1 MARFVSIEGLEF
13 AIMAVRWEHKTRMV
27 SARDRAE
34 QLLRSMPRE
43 KLAALH
49 AGLNE
54 GSLHTRA
61 LPPSIRSG
69 RCRGASPVHQ
79 VAAKDETTLDA
90 GLFSC

>member
-1 MARFVSIEGLEF
+1 
-13 AIMAVRWEHKTRMV
+13 MAVRWKHKTALV

-61 LPPSIRSG
+61 FPDCLSQIFPTSRG
-69 RCRGASPVHQ
+69 RKCGTSAFVVQ
-79 VAAKDETTLDA
+79 Q
-90 GLFSC
+90 

>member
-1 MARFVSIEGLEF
+1 
-13 AIMAVRWEHKTRMV
+13 MAVGWEHKTALV

-34 QLLRSMPRE
+34 QLLRSISRE

-61 LPPSIRSG
+61 FGEALGLCERTAQPFRLG
-69 RCRGASPVHQ
+69 SPD
-79 VAAKDETTLDA
+79 AECLLWLETCERVRKVNSRTHEGNDD
-90 GLFSC
+90 